1 MLNNELDALKVLTL
15 LDNVASGLMVLDGDE
30 KIIYI
35 NQQASVFL
43 GVNQNKVCGKEFSTL
58 KIEPL
63 IFDLVSKFK
72 SDNSTSSLEVEMLD
86 GTKLV
91 CVGVKIFGQGNSV
104 ILYFDDITE
113 RKEIGEKYRQ
123 DYLAIKNLNSQSQK
137 IREDERALL
146 SREIHDQL
154 GQRLTGMK
162 MEIDF
167 ILKKSPDLDDFA
179 KEKLH
184 VVLKQIE
191 RTVST
196 IRNISRNLRP
206 GILDDFG
213 LLAALEWQAEE
224 FTKSGR
230 IPIFF
235 QYEGVEKP
243 MDNQKATAV
252 FRVFQEC
259 LTNIMRHSKC
269 SHVKVGVFFKS
280 EGVWLSIFDNGLGFD
295 PIILKDT
302 KSLGILGMQERAESF
317 GGDFKIQSAHGEG
330 TKITLFI
337 PY

>member
-1 MLNNELDALKVLTL
+1 MLNNELDALEVVTL
-15 LDNVASGLMVLDGDE
+15 LDKITAGLLVLDGDG
-30 KIIYI
+30 KVIYI

-43 GVNQNKVCGKEFSTL
+43 GVDQKEVCGKKFSKL

-63 IFDLVSKFK
+63 IFDLVTKFK
-72 SDNSTSSLEVEMLD
+72 SDNSSSSIEVEMMNGPNLA
-86 GTKLV
+86 
-91 CVGVKIFGQGNSV
+91 CVEVKIFEQGNSV
-104 ILYFDDITE
+104 LLYFNDISE
-113 RKEIGEKYRQ
+113 RKNIGEKYRQ

-154 GQRLTGMK
+154 GQRLTAMK

-167 ILKKSPDLDDFA
+167 ILKKSTYLDDFA

-213 LLAALEWQAEE
+213 LLAALEWQGDE

-230 IPIFF
+230 IPVFF

-243 MDNQKATAV
+243 MDTQKATAI

-259 LTNIMRHSKC
+259 LTNILRHSNC
-269 SHVKVGVFFKS
+269 SHVNVGVFFES
-280 EGVWLSIFDNGLGFD
+280 EGVKLSVFDNGLGFD
-295 PIILKDT
+295 PMILKET

-317 GGDFKIQSAHGEG
+317 GGDFQIQTNPGEG
-330 TKITLFI
+330 TKITVYI